1 MWRVTRRMSSTD
13 ESLLAGGGESSPAD
27 RIHAE
32 DGAAKTINEE
42 KCGEELMIRLKRIKS
57 ESVVQQIIDSL
68 VEAMIRKELKPGD
81 QIPTEMELA
90 ERLGVGRNSVREAIK
105 ILVYFGVLEIRRA
118 EGTYVCEGFTDT
130 MIDPIIYGIIL
141 DKAGSYEYLMELR
154 EIMEAGVMKLAMEN
168 AKEEEFRNLRIQ
180 LERMRR
186 EIEIGPE
193 NVDRV
198 FQEDNEFHSIITSMG
213 HNPLVQ
219 KIEAVVR
226 TLTHSMRYE
235 TVKAM
240 VESGRG
246 QELYEAHEKLL
257 RILESKDE
265 TDLNENVRN
274 TYFVNEFIEAKEL
287 ARQDPENQP

>member
-1 MWRVTRRMSSTD
+1 MSSTND
-13 ESLLAGGGESSPAD
+13 EPFVSGG
-27 RIHAE
+27 
-32 DGAAKTINEE
+32 DGLSDSHFTENGNGVK
-42 KCGEELMIRLKRIKS
+42 LMIQLKRIKS

-68 VEAMIRKELKPGD
+68 VEAMIRKELRPGD

-90 ERLGVGRNSVREAIK
+90 ESLGVGRNSVREAIK

-118 EGTYVCEGFTDT
+118 EGTYVCEGFTET

-154 EIMEAGVMKLAMEN
+154 EIMEAGVLKLAMQN
-168 AKEEEFRNLRIQ
+168 AEEEEIKKLRIQ
-180 LERMRR
+180 LDRMKR
-186 EIEIGPE
+186 EIEIGPD

-198 FQEDNEFHSIITSMG
+198 FHEDNEFHSIITAMG

-235 TVKAM
+235 TVRTM
-240 VESGRG
+240 IESGKG
-246 QELYEAHEKLL
+246 QELYQAHAKLL
-257 RILESKDE
+257 QILENKDE
-265 TDLNENVRN
+265 NNLNENVRN
-274 TYFVNEFIEAKEL
+274 TYFVEEFVQAKE
-287 ARQDPENQP
+287 AEEKHQEPDTQ

>member
-1 MWRVTRRMSSTD
+1 MSSTND
-13 ESLLAGGGESSPAD
+13 EPFVSGG
-27 RIHAE
+27 
-32 DGAAKTINEE
+32 DGLSDSHFTENGNGVK
-42 KCGEELMIRLKRIKS
+42 LMIQLKRIKS

-68 VEAMIRKELKPGD
+68 VEAMIRKELRPGD

-90 ERLGVGRNSVREAIK
+90 ESLGVGRNSVREAIK

-118 EGTYVCEGFTDT
+118 EGTYVCEGFTET

-154 EIMEAGVMKLAMEN
+154 EIMEAGVMKLAMQN
-168 AKEEEFRNLRIQ
+168 AEEEEIKKLRIQ

-186 EIEIGPE
+186 EIELGPD

-198 FQEDNEFHSIITSMG
+198 FHEDNEFHSIITAMG

-235 TVKAM
+235 TVKTM
-240 VESGRG
+240 VESGKGR
-246 QELYEAHEKLL
+246 ELYKAHAKLL
-257 RILESKDE
+257 QILENKDE
-265 TDLNENVRN
+265 SGLNENVRN
-274 TYFVNEFIEAKEL
+274 TYFVEEFVQAKEEEEKRHKSD
-287 ARQDPENQP
+287 AQ

>member
-1 MWRVTRRMSSTD
+1 MSSTD
-13 ESLLAGGGESSPAD
+13 ENLFAGGGESSPAD

-32 DGAAKTINEE
+32 DGVTKTINEG
-42 KCGEELMIRLKRIKS
+42 KCGEELMIQLKRIKS

-240 VESGRG
+240 VESGKG

-287 ARQDPENQP
+287 AKQNPENQP

>member
-1 MWRVTRRMSSTD
+1 MSSTND
-13 ESLLAGGGESSPAD
+13 EPFVSGG
-27 RIHAE
+27 
-32 DGAAKTINEE
+32 DGLSDSHFTENGNGVK
-42 KCGEELMIRLKRIKS
+42 LMIQLKRIKS

-68 VEAMIRKELKPGD
+68 VEAMIRKELRPGD

-90 ERLGVGRNSVREAIK
+90 ESLGVGRNSVREAIK

-118 EGTYVCEGFTDT
+118 EGTYVCEGFTET

-154 EIMEAGVMKLAMEN
+154 EIMEAGVLKLAMQN
-168 AKEEEFRNLRIQ
+168 AEEEEIKKLRIQ
-180 LERMRR
+180 LDRMKR
-186 EIEIGPE
+186 EIEIGPD

-198 FQEDNEFHSIITSMG
+198 FHEDNEFHSIITAMG

-235 TVKAM
+235 TVRTM
-240 VESGRG
+240 IESGKG
-246 QELYEAHEKLL
+246 QELYEAHAKLL
-257 RILESKDE
+257 QILESKDE
-265 TDLNENVRN
+265 NNLNENVRN
-274 TYFVNEFIEAKEL
+274 TYFVEEFVQAKE
-287 ARQDPENQP
+287 AEEKHQEPDTQ

>member
-1 MWRVTRRMSSTD
+1 MSSTND
-13 ESLLAGGGESSPAD
+13 ESFTGGGYGLSDS
-27 RIHAE
+27 RH
-32 DGAAKTINEE
+32 EE
-42 KCGEELMIRLKRIKS
+42 NGNGVTLMIQLKRIKS

-68 VEAMIRKELKPGD
+68 VEAMIRKELRPGD

-90 ERLGVGRNSVREAIK
+90 ESLGVGRNSVREAIK

-118 EGTYVCEGFTDT
+118 EGTYVCEGFTET

-154 EIMEAGVMKLAMEN
+154 EIMEAGVMKLAMQN
-168 AKEEEFRNLRIQ
+168 AEEEEIRKLKIQ

-186 EIEIGPE
+186 EIELGPD

-198 FQEDNEFHSIITSMG
+198 FHEDNEFHSIITAMG

-235 TVKAM
+235 TVKTM
-240 VESGRG
+240 VESGKG
-246 QELYEAHEKLL
+246 QELYEAHAKLL
-257 RILESKDE
+257 QILENKDE
-265 TDLNENVRN
+265 SGLNENVRN
-274 TYFVNEFIEAKEL
+274 TYFVEEFVQAKE
-287 ARQDPENQP
+287 AEEKQKGSGTQ

>member
-1 MWRVTRRMSSTD
+1 MSSTND
-13 ESLLAGGGESSPAD
+13 ESFTGGDYGLSDS
-27 RIHAE
+27 RH
-32 DGAAKTINEE
+32 EE
-42 KCGEELMIRLKRIKS
+42 NGNGVQLMIQLKRIKS

-68 VEAMIRKELKPGD
+68 VEAMIRKELRPGD

-90 ERLGVGRNSVREAIK
+90 ESLGVGRNSVREAIK

-118 EGTYVCEGFTDT
+118 EGTYVCEGFTET

-154 EIMEAGVMKLAMEN
+154 EIMEAGVMKLAMQN
-168 AKEEEFRNLRIQ
+168 AEEEEIKKLRIQ
-180 LERMRR
+180 LDRMKR
-186 EIEIGPE
+186 EIEIGPD

-198 FQEDNEFHSIITSMG
+198 FHEDNEFHSIITAMG

-235 TVKAM
+235 TVRTM
-240 VESGRG
+240 IESGKG
-246 QELYEAHEKLL
+246 QELYQAHAKLL
-257 RILESKDE
+257 QILENKDE
-265 TDLNENVRN
+265 NNLNENVRN
-274 TYFVNEFIEAKEL
+274 TYFVEEFVQAKE
-287 ARQDPENQP
+287 AEEKHQEPDTQ

>member
-1 MWRVTRRMSSTD
+1 MSSTND
-13 ESLLAGGGESSPAD
+13 ESFTGGGYGLSDS
-27 RIHAE
+27 RH
-32 DGAAKTINEE
+32 EE
-42 KCGEELMIRLKRIKS
+42 NGNGVTLMIQLKRIKS

-68 VEAMIRKELKPGD
+68 VEAMIRKELRPGD

-90 ERLGVGRNSVREAIK
+90 ESLGVGRNSVREAIK

-118 EGTYVCEGFTDT
+118 EGTYVCEGFTET

-154 EIMEAGVMKLAMEN
+154 EIMEAGVMKLAMQN
-168 AKEEEFRNLRIQ
+168 AEEEEIRKLKIQ

-186 EIEIGPE
+186 EIELGPD

-198 FQEDNEFHSIITSMG
+198 FHEDNEFHSIITAMG

-235 TVKAM
+235 TVKTM
-240 VESGRG
+240 VESGKG
-246 QELYEAHEKLL
+246 QELYEAHAKLL
-257 RILESKDE
+257 QILENKDE
-265 TDLNENVRN
+265 SGLNENVRN
-274 TYFVNEFIEAKEL
+274 TYFVEEFVQAKEEEEKRHKSD
-287 ARQDPENQP
+287 AQ

>member
-1 MWRVTRRMSSTD
+1 MSSTD
-13 ESLLAGGGESSPAD
+13 ESLSAVGGENSTAGS
-27 RIHAE
+27 IHAV
-32 DGAAKTINEE
+32 DGAAKTIDE
-42 KCGEELMIRLKRIKS
+42 KGRWEELMIQLKRIKS

-81 QIPTEMELA
+81 Q
-90 ERLGVGRNSVREAIK
+90 
-105 ILVYFGVLEIRRA
+105 
-118 EGTYVCEGFTDT
+118 
-130 MIDPIIYGIIL
+130 IIYGIIL

-168 AKEEEFRNLRIQ
+168 AKEEEFKNLRIQ

>member
-1 MWRVTRRMSSTD
+1 MSSTD
-13 ESLLAGGGESSPAD
+13 ESLFAGGGESSPAD
-27 RIHAE
+27 SIHTE
-32 DGAAKTINEE
+32 DGAAKTISEE
-42 KCGEELMIRLKRIKS
+42 RGEKLMIQLKRIKS

>member
-1 MWRVTRRMSSTD
+1 MSSTND
-13 ESLLAGGGESSPAD
+13 ESFTGGGYGLSDS
-27 RIHAE
+27 RH
-32 DGAAKTINEE
+32 EE
-42 KCGEELMIRLKRIKS
+42 NGNGVKLMIQLKRIKS

-68 VEAMIRKELKPGD
+68 VEAMIRKELRPGD

-90 ERLGVGRNSVREAIK
+90 ESLGVGRNSVREAIK

-118 EGTYVCEGFTDT
+118 EGTYVCEGFTET

-154 EIMEAGVMKLAMEN
+154 EIMEAGVLKLAMQN
-168 AKEEEFRNLRIQ
+168 AEEEEIKKLRIQ
-180 LERMRR
+180 LDRMKR
-186 EIEIGPE
+186 EIEIGPD

-198 FQEDNEFHSIITSMG
+198 FHEDNEFHSIITAMG

-235 TVKAM
+235 TVRTM
-240 VESGRG
+240 IESGKG
-246 QELYEAHEKLL
+246 QELYEAHAKLL
-257 RILESKDE
+257 QILESKDE
-265 TDLNENVRN
+265 NNLNENVRN
-274 TYFVNEFIEAKEL
+274 TYFVEEFVQAKE
-287 ARQDPENQP
+287 AEEKHQEPDTQ

>member
-1 MWRVTRRMSSTD
+1 MSSTD
-13 ESLLAGGGESSPAD
+13 ESLSAGGGESSPAD
-27 RIHAE
+27 SIHVE
-32 DGAAKTINEE
+32 DGAAKTISEE
-42 KCGEELMIRLKRIKS
+42 RRGEELMIQLKRIKS

-168 AKEEEFRNLRIQ
+168 AKEEEFRELRIQ
-180 LERMRR
+180 LDRMRR

-246 QELYEAHEKLL
+246 QELYEAHAKLL
-257 RILESKDE
+257 AILESKDE

-274 TYFVNEFIEAKEL
+274 TYFVNEFIESKE
-287 ARQDPENQP
+287 AEKNIPENRT

>member
-1 MWRVTRRMSSTD
+1 MSSTND
-13 ESLLAGGGESSPAD
+13 ESFTGGGYGLSDS
-27 RIHAE
+27 RH
-32 DGAAKTINEE
+32 EE
-42 KCGEELMIRLKRIKS
+42 NGNGVKLMIQLKRIKS

-68 VEAMIRKELKPGD
+68 VEAMIRKELRPGD

-90 ERLGVGRNSVREAIK
+90 ESLGVGRNSVREAIK

-118 EGTYVCEGFTDT
+118 EGTYVCEGFTET

-154 EIMEAGVMKLAMEN
+154 EIMEAGVLKLAMQN
-168 AKEEEFRNLRIQ
+168 AEEEEIKKLRIQ
-180 LERMRR
+180 LDRMKR
-186 EIEIGPE
+186 EIEIGPD

-198 FQEDNEFHSIITSMG
+198 FHEDNEFHSIITAMG

-235 TVKAM
+235 TVRTM
-240 VESGRG
+240 IESGKG
-246 QELYEAHEKLL
+246 QELYQAHAKLL
-257 RILESKDE
+257 QILESKDV
-265 TDLNENVRN
+265 DNLNENVRN
-274 TYFVNEFIEAKEL
+274 TYFVEEFVQAKE
-287 ARQDPENQP
+287 AEEKQKGSGTQ

>member
-1 MWRVTRRMSSTD
+1 MSSTD
-13 ESLLAGGGESSPAD
+13 ESLSAGGGESSPAD
-27 RIHAE
+27 SIHVE
-32 DGAAKTINEE
+32 DGAAKTISEE
-42 KCGEELMIRLKRIKS
+42 RRGEELMIQLKRIKS

>member
-1 MWRVTRRMSSTD
+1 
-13 ESLLAGGGESSPAD
+13 
-27 RIHAE
+27 
-32 DGAAKTINEE
+32 
-42 KCGEELMIRLKRIKS
+42 MIQLKRIKS

-68 VEAMIRKELKPGD
+68 VEAMIRKELRPGD

-90 ERLGVGRNSVREAIK
+90 ESLGVGRNSVREAIK

-118 EGTYVCEGFTDT
+118 EGTYVCEGFTET

-154 EIMEAGVMKLAMEN
+154 EIMEAGVMKLAMQN
-168 AKEEEFRNLRIQ
+168 AEEEEIRKLKIQ

-186 EIEIGPE
+186 EIELGPD

-198 FQEDNEFHSIITSMG
+198 FHEDNEFHSIITAMG

-235 TVKAM
+235 TVKTM
-240 VESGRG
+240 VESGKGR
-246 QELYEAHEKLL
+246 ELYKAHAKLL
-257 RILESKDE
+257 QILENKDE
-265 TDLNENVRN
+265 SGLNENVRN
-274 TYFVNEFIEAKEL
+274 TYFVEEFVQAKEEEEKRHKSD
-287 ARQDPENQP
+287 AQ

>member
-1 MWRVTRRMSSTD
+1 MSSTND
-13 ESLLAGGGESSPAD
+13 ESFTGGDYGLSDS
-27 RIHAE
+27 RY
-32 DGAAKTINEE
+32 EE
-42 KCGEELMIRLKRIKS
+42 NGNGVKLMIQLKRIKS

-68 VEAMIRKELKPGD
+68 VEAMIRKELRPGD

-90 ERLGVGRNSVREAIK
+90 ESLGVGRNSVREAIK

-118 EGTYVCEGFTDT
+118 EGTYVCEGFTET

-154 EIMEAGVMKLAMEN
+154 EIMEAGVLKLAMQN
-168 AKEEEFRNLRIQ
+168 AEEEEIKKLRIQ
-180 LERMRR
+180 LDRMKR
-186 EIEIGPE
+186 EIEIGPD

-198 FQEDNEFHSIITSMG
+198 FHEDNEFHSIITAMG

-235 TVKAM
+235 TVRTM
-240 VESGRG
+240 IESGKG
-246 QELYEAHEKLL
+246 QELYQAHAKLL
-257 RILESKDE
+257 QILESKDV
-265 TDLNENVRN
+265 DNLNENVRN
-274 TYFVNEFIEAKEL
+274 TYFVEEFVQAKE
-287 ARQDPENQP
+287 AEEKRHESDAQ

>member
-1 MWRVTRRMSSTD
+1 MSSTD
-13 ESLLAGGGESSPAD
+13 ESLFAGGGESSPAD
-27 RIHAE
+27 RIHVE
-32 DGAAKTINEE
+32 DGAAKTISEE
-42 KCGEELMIRLKRIKS
+42 RRGEELMIQLKRIKS

-154 EIMEAGVMKLAMEN
+154 EIMEAGVMKLAMQN
-168 AKEEEFRNLRIQ
+168 AEEEEFKKLRIQ
-180 LERMRR
+180 LDRMRR
-186 EIEIGPE
+186 EVEIGPE

-274 TYFVNEFIEAKEL
+274 TYFVNEFIESKEL

>member
-1 MWRVTRRMSSTD
+1 MSSTND
-13 ESLLAGGGESSPAD
+13 ESFTGGGYGLSDS
-27 RIHAE
+27 RH
-32 DGAAKTINEE
+32 EE
-42 KCGEELMIRLKRIKS
+42 NGNGVKLMIQLKRIKS

-68 VEAMIRKELKPGD
+68 VEAMIRKELRPGD

-90 ERLGVGRNSVREAIK
+90 ESLGVGRNSVREAIK

-118 EGTYVCEGFTDT
+118 EGTYVCEGFTET

-154 EIMEAGVMKLAMEN
+154 EIMEAGVLKLAMQN
-168 AKEEEFRNLRIQ
+168 AEEEEIKKLRIQ
-180 LERMRR
+180 LDRMKR
-186 EIEIGPE
+186 EIEIGPD

-198 FQEDNEFHSIITSMG
+198 FHEDNEFHSIITAMG

-235 TVKAM
+235 TVKTM
-240 VESGRG
+240 VESGKG
-246 QELYEAHEKLL
+246 QELYEAHAKLL
-257 RILESKDE
+257 QILENKDE
-265 TDLNENVRN
+265 SGLNENVRN
-274 TYFVNEFIEAKEL
+274 TYFVEEFVQAKEEEEKRHKSD
-287 ARQDPENQP
+287 AQ

>member
-1 MWRVTRRMSSTD
+1 MSSTND
-13 ESLLAGGGESSPAD
+13 EPFVSGG
-27 RIHAE
+27 
-32 DGAAKTINEE
+32 DGLSDSHFTENGNGVK
-42 KCGEELMIRLKRIKS
+42 LMIQLKRIKS

-68 VEAMIRKELKPGD
+68 VEAMIRKELRPGD

-90 ERLGVGRNSVREAIK
+90 ESLGVGRNSVREAIK

-118 EGTYVCEGFTDT
+118 EGTYVCEGFTET

-154 EIMEAGVMKLAMEN
+154 EIMEAGVMKLAMQN
-168 AKEEEFRNLRIQ
+168 AEEEEIKKLRIQ
-180 LERMRR
+180 LDRMKR
-186 EIEIGPE
+186 EIEIGPD

-198 FQEDNEFHSIITSMG
+198 FHEDNEFHSIITAMG

-235 TVKAM
+235 TVRTM
-240 VESGRG
+240 IESGKG
-246 QELYEAHEKLL
+246 QELYEAHAKLL
-257 RILESKDE
+257 QILESKDE
-265 TDLNENVRN
+265 NNLNENVRN
-274 TYFVNEFIEAKEL
+274 TYFVEEFVQAKE
-287 ARQDPENQP
+287 AEETQKGSGTQ

>member
-1 MWRVTRRMSSTD
+1 MSSTD
-13 ESLLAGGGESSPAD
+13 ESLSAGGGESSPAD
-27 RIHAE
+27 SIHVE
-32 DGAAKTINEE
+32 DGAAKTISEE
-42 KCGEELMIRLKRIKS
+42 RRGEELMIQLKRIKS

-168 AKEEEFRNLRIQ
+168 AKEEEFRELRIQ
-180 LERMRR
+180 LDRMRR

-198 FQEDNEFHSIITSMG
+198 FQQDNEFHSIISSMG

-246 QELYEAHEKLL
+246 QELYEAHAKLL
-257 RILESKDE
+257 AILESKDE

-274 TYFVNEFIEAKEL
+274 TYFVNEFIESKE
-287 ARQDPENQP
+287 AEKNSPENRT

>member
-13 ESLLAGGGESSPAD
+13 ESLFAGGGESSPAD
-27 RIHAE
+27 RIHVE
-32 DGAAKTINEE
+32 DGAAKTISEE
-42 KCGEELMIRLKRIKS
+42 RRGEELMIQLKRIKS

-118 EGTYVCEGFTDT
+118 EGTFVCEGFTDT

-274 TYFVNEFIEAKEL
+274 TYFVNEFIESKEL

>member
-1 MWRVTRRMSSTD
+1 MSSTND
-13 ESLLAGGGESSPAD
+13 ESFTGGGYGLSDS
-27 RIHAE
+27 RH
-32 DGAAKTINEE
+32 EE
-42 KCGEELMIRLKRIKS
+42 NGNGVKLMIQLKRIKS

-68 VEAMIRKELKPGD
+68 VEAMIRKELRPGD

-90 ERLGVGRNSVREAIK
+90 ESLGVGRNSVREAIK

-118 EGTYVCEGFTDT
+118 EGTYVCEGFTET

-154 EIMEAGVMKLAMEN
+154 EIMEAGVLKLAMQN
-168 AKEEEFRNLRIQ
+168 AEEEEIKKLRIQ
-180 LERMRR
+180 LDRMKR
-186 EIEIGPE
+186 EIEIGPD

-198 FQEDNEFHSIITSMG
+198 FHEDNEFHSIITAMG

-235 TVKAM
+235 TVRTM
-240 VESGRG
+240 IESGKG
-246 QELYEAHEKLL
+246 QELYQAHAKLL
-257 RILESKDE
+257 QILESKDV
-265 TDLNENVRN
+265 DNLNENVRN
-274 TYFVNEFIEAKEL
+274 TYFVEEFVQAKE
-287 ARQDPENQP
+287 AEDKHQEPDTQ

>member
-1 MWRVTRRMSSTD
+1 MSSTD
-13 ESLLAGGGESSPAD
+13 ESLFAGGGESSPAD
-27 RIHAE
+27 SIHTE
-32 DGAAKTINEE
+32 DGAAKTISEE
-42 KCGEELMIRLKRIKS
+42 RGEELMIQLKRIKS

-274 TYFVNEFIEAKEL
+274 TYFVNEFIESKEL

>member
-1 MWRVTRRMSSTD
+1 MSFS
-13 ESLLAGGGESSPAD
+13 
-27 RIHAE
+27 
-32 DGAAKTINEE
+32 
-42 KCGEELMIRLKRIKS
+42 
-57 ESVVQQIIDSL
+57 
-68 VEAMIRKELKPGD
+68 
-81 QIPTEMELA
+81 
-90 ERLGVGRNSVREAIK
+90 
-105 ILVYFGVLEIRRA
+105 
-118 EGTYVCEGFTDT
+118 
-130 MIDPIIYGIIL
+130 
-141 DKAGSYEYLMELR
+141 R
-154 EIMEAGVMKLAMEN
+154 EIMEVRHEVCHGKIYE
-168 AKEEEFRNLRIQ
+168 EEEFRNLRIQ

-274 TYFVNEFIEAKEL
+274 TYFVNEFIEAKE
-287 ARQDPENQP
+287 ARKEDTRKNQP

>member
-1 MWRVTRRMSSTD
+1 MSSTD
-13 ESLLAGGGESSPAD
+13 ESLSAGGGESSPAD
-27 RIHAE
+27 SIHVE
-32 DGAAKTINEE
+32 DGAAKTISEE
-42 KCGEELMIRLKRIKS
+42 RRGEELMNQLKRIKS

-168 AKEEEFRNLRIQ
+168 AKEEEFRELRIQ
-180 LERMRR
+180 LDRMRR

-246 QELYEAHEKLL
+246 QELYEAHAKLL
-257 RILESKDE
+257 AILESKDE

-274 TYFVNEFIEAKEL
+274 TYFVNEFIESKE
-287 ARQDPENQP
+287 AEKNIPENRT

>member
-1 MWRVTRRMSSTD
+1 MSSTND
-13 ESLLAGGGESSPAD
+13 ESFTGGGYGLSDS
-27 RIHAE
+27 RH
-32 DGAAKTINEE
+32 EE
-42 KCGEELMIRLKRIKS
+42 NGNGVKLMIQLKRIKS

-68 VEAMIRKELKPGD
+68 VEAMIRKELRPGD

-90 ERLGVGRNSVREAIK
+90 ESLGVGRNSVREAIK

-118 EGTYVCEGFTDT
+118 EGTYVCEGFTET

-154 EIMEAGVMKLAMEN
+154 EIMEAGVMKLAMQN
-168 AKEEEFRNLRIQ
+168 AEEEEIKKLRIQ
-180 LERMRR
+180 LDRMKR
-186 EIEIGPE
+186 EIEIGPD

-198 FQEDNEFHSIITSMG
+198 FHEDNEFHSIITAMG

-235 TVKAM
+235 TVRTM
-240 VESGRG
+240 IESGKG
-246 QELYEAHEKLL
+246 QELYQAHAKLL
-257 RILESKDE
+257 QILESKDE
-265 TDLNENVRN
+265 NNLNENVRN
-274 TYFVNEFIEAKEL
+274 TYFVEEFVQAKE
-287 ARQDPENQP
+287 AEEKRHESDAQ

>member
-1 MWRVTRRMSSTD
+1 MSSTD
-13 ESLLAGGGESSPAD
+13 ENLLAGGGESSPAD
-27 RIHAE
+27 SIHLQ
-32 DGAAKTINEE
+32 DGAAKTKDEIRR
-42 KCGEELMIRLKRIKS
+42 GEELMIQLKRIKS

-154 EIMEAGVMKLAMEN
+154 EIMEAGVMRLAMQSAE
-168 AKEEEFRNLRIQ
+168 KEEFRKLRIQ
-180 LERMRR
+180 LERMKR
-186 EIEIGPE
+186 EIEIGTD
-193 NVDRV
+193 NVERV
-198 FQEDNEFHSIITSMG
+198 FHEDNEFHTIITSMG

-219 KIEAVVR
+219 KIDSIVR
-226 TLTHSMRYE
+226 TLTYTMRFE
-235 TVKAM
+235 TVKM
-240 VESGRG
+240 MIESGRG
-246 QELYEAHEKLL
+246 QELYEAHEKLYKM
-257 RILESKDE
+257 LEEADE
-265 TDLNENVRN
+265 HNLNENVKT
-274 TYFVNEFIEAKEL
+274 TYFINEFIQAKESS
-287 ARQDPENQP
+287 ENKEK

>member
-1 MWRVTRRMSSTD
+1 MSSTD
-13 ESLLAGGGESSPAD
+13 ESLSAGGGESSPAD
-27 RIHAE
+27 SIHTE
-32 DGAAKTINEE
+32 DGAAKTISEE
-42 KCGEELMIRLKRIKS
+42 RRGEELMIQLKRIKS

-168 AKEEEFRNLRIQ
+168 AKEEEFRELRIQ
-180 LERMRR
+180 LDRMRR

-246 QELYEAHEKLL
+246 QELYEAHAKLL
-257 RILESKDE
+257 AILESKDE
-265 TDLNENVRN
+265 SDLNENVRN
-274 TYFVNEFIEAKEL
+274 TYFVNEFIERKEAEKNL
-287 ARQDPENQP
+287 PENRT

>member
-1 MWRVTRRMSSTD
+1 MSSTND
-13 ESLLAGGGESSPAD
+13 ESFTGGGYGLSDS
-27 RIHAE
+27 RH
-32 DGAAKTINEE
+32 EE
-42 KCGEELMIRLKRIKS
+42 NGNGVKLMIQLKRIKS

-68 VEAMIRKELKPGD
+68 VEAMIRKELRPGD

-90 ERLGVGRNSVREAIK
+90 ESLGVGRNSVREAIK

-118 EGTYVCEGFTDT
+118 EGTYVCEGFTET

-154 EIMEAGVMKLAMEN
+154 EIMEAGVLKLAMQN
-168 AKEEEFRNLRIQ
+168 AEEEEIKKLRIQ
-180 LERMRR
+180 LDRMKR
-186 EIEIGPE
+186 EIEIGPD

-198 FQEDNEFHSIITSMG
+198 FHEDNEFHSIITAMG

-235 TVKAM
+235 TVRTM
-240 VESGRG
+240 IESGKG
-246 QELYEAHEKLL
+246 QELYEAHAKLL
-257 RILESKDE
+257 QILENKDE
-265 TDLNENVRN
+265 DNLNENVRN
-274 TYFVNEFIEAKEL
+274 TYFVEEFVQAKE
-287 ARQDPENQP
+287 AEEKHQEPDTQ

>member
-1 MWRVTRRMSSTD
+1 MSSIND
-13 ESLLAGGGESSPAD
+13 ESFKGGGYGLSDSHLKEN
-27 RIHAE
+27 
-32 DGAAKTINEE
+32 GNGVK
-42 KCGEELMIRLKRIKS
+42 LMIQLKRIKS

-68 VEAMIRKELKPGD
+68 VEAMIRKELRPGD

-90 ERLGVGRNSVREAIK
+90 ESLGVGRNSVREAIK

-118 EGTYVCEGFTDT
+118 EGTYVCEGFTET

-154 EIMEAGVMKLAMEN
+154 EIMEAGVMKLAMQN
-168 AKEEEFRNLRIQ
+168 AEEEEIRKLRIQ
-180 LERMRR
+180 LDRMKR
-186 EIEIGPE
+186 EIELGPD

-198 FQEDNEFHSIITSMG
+198 FHEDNEFHSIITAMG

-235 TVKAM
+235 TVKTM
-240 VESGRG
+240 IESSKG
-246 QELYEAHEKLL
+246 QELYEAHAKLL
-257 RILESKDE
+257 QILESKDE
-265 TDLNENVRN
+265 DNLNENVRN
-274 TYFVNEFIEAKEL
+274 TYFVEEFVQAKE
-287 ARQDPENQP
+287 AEEKHHESDAQ

>member
-1 MWRVTRRMSSTD
+1 MSSTD
-13 ESLLAGGGESSPAD
+13 ESLFAGGGESSPAD
-27 RIHAE
+27 RIHVE
-32 DGAAKTINEE
+32 DGAAKTISEE
-42 KCGEELMIRLKRIKS
+42 RRGEELMIQLKRIKS

-168 AKEEEFRNLRIQ
+168 AKEEEFRELRIQ
-180 LERMRR
+180 LDRMRR

-246 QELYEAHEKLL
+246 QELYEAHAKLL
-257 RILESKDE
+257 AILESKDE
-265 TDLNENVRN
+265 SDLNENVRN
-274 TYFVNEFIEAKEL
+274 TYFVNEFIESKGAEKNI
-287 ARQDPENQP
+287 PENRT

>member
-1 MWRVTRRMSSTD
+1 MSSTD
-13 ESLLAGGGESSPAD
+13 ESLSAVGGESSPAD
-27 RIHAE
+27 RLHAK

-42 KCGEELMIRLKRIKS
+42 KCGEELMIQLKRIKS

>member
-1 MWRVTRRMSSTD
+1 MSSTD
-13 ESLLAGGGESSPAD
+13 ESLSAGGGESSPAD
-27 RIHAE
+27 RIHVE
-32 DGAAKTINEE
+32 DGAAKTISEE
-42 KCGEELMIRLKRIKS
+42 RRGEELMIQLKRIKS

-274 TYFVNEFIEAKEL
+274 TYFVNEFIESKEL